1 MQKFISSRL
10 ASTAI
15 IATTLAVLA
24 SPSFAQGPSPELQQK
39 VAAIRQS
46 VAANKA
52 LQQHYTWT
60 ETQNM
65 LLKGEVK
72 STKVSQCMYGPDGTV
87 QKTPVGG
94 SAPAATPG
102 GVKGRIVQKK
112 KDEMQDYMERVA
124 SLIQRYTPPDAAAM
138 QASLQAG
145 NAAIVPAAGGVVS
158 ITFNSYAKPGDA
170 VTVTLDSA
178 TKQIL
183 SFKVNTYLD
192 SPQDVVTLNVVFA
205 SLPGGPNYVSQTV
218 LDATSKQVQIQTTST
233 GYTKIS

>member
-1 MQKFISSRL
+1 MQKLISSRL
-10 ASTAI
+10 VSTAI
-15 IATTLAVLA
+15 IAAACAVLT
-24 SPSFAQGPSPELQQK
+24 PRSFAQGPSPELQQK
-39 VAAIRQS
+39 VAAIRES

-52 LQQHYTWT
+52 LQQHYSWT
-60 ETQNM
+60 ETQQT

-87 QKTPVGG
+87 QKTPIGG

-102 GVKGRIVQKK
+102 GLKGRVVQKK

-124 SLIQRYTPPDAAAM
+124 SLIQRYTPPDAAQM
-138 QASLQAG
+138 QASFQAG

-158 ITFNSYAKPGDA
+158 VVFNGYAKPGDA
-170 VTVTLDSA
+170 VTVTLDST

-218 LDATSKQVQIQTTST
+218 LDATAKQIRIQTTSS